1 MSAAF
6 SDMVAIT
13 PSRSWLVKAVSY
25 AWSRA
30 RIGSNSG
37 LWASASGFCALATD
51 GTAAAAAMVA
61 IPIRASFRF
70 ITAIIFYKEYETK
83 LSREMFYAGASE
95 FLMHTLETI

>member
-1 MSAAF
+1 MSAAL

-37 LWASASGFCALATD
+37 LWASASGFCALAMD
-51 GTAAAAAMVA
+51 GTAAAAIVA

-70 ITAIIFYKEYETK
+70 IRAIILYTEYETQLAAK
-83 LSREMFYAGASE
+83 RTNE
-95 FLMHTLETI
+95 FFGFINDDHSV